1 MKAKMFLYG
10 SVPSQKN
17 SKRIFRN
24 KRTGSP
30 ILVTDSKV
38 TQWKKGASLAM
49 RASLPRF
56 SCPVSIMFLFTHKTR
71 IRKDLDNSVST
82 LLDTLKDSKI
92 ITDDNCLTVQKL
104 EAQLVGFDSKNFGV
118 EIIIESIQDP
128 LT

>member
-1 MKAKMFLYG
+1 MKAKMFLHG

-24 KRTGSP
+24 RRTGSP

-38 TQWKKGASLAM
+38 TEWKKGASLAF

-56 SCPVSIMFLFTHKTR
+56 NGPVSITFLFTHKTR
-71 IRKDLDNSVST
+71 IHKDLDNSIST
-82 LLDTLKDSKI
+82 LLDTLKDSEI

-118 EIIIESIQDP
+118 EIIIENIENP

>member
-56 SCPVSIMFLFTHKTR
+56 DGPVSIMFLFTHKTR

-104 EAQLVGFDSKNFGV
+104 TAQLVGFDSKNFGV